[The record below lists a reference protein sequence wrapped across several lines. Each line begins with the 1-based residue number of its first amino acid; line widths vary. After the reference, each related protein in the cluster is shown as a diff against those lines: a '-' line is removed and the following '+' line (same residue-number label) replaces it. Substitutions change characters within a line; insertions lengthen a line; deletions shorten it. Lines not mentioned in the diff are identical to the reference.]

1 MLQPLKWLKRAIIR
15 LLGVDLEAMEATIAH
30 QEKLCRDKDVRYGE
44 LLADNIS
51 LQRKVSFLEGPAQV
65 PDFWTKFTE
74 KYVSTDS
81 LPDSMTFYRDC
92 SDIANMAAFSAVL
105 NHLIKD
111 RLKNAIQESTDGE
124 HFKLFVAAVL
134 SLELVKKEFERLG
147 SMLPKAEEPFDK
159 HEIL

>member
-15 LLGVDLEAMEATIAH
+15 LLGVDLEAMEATIAE
-30 QEKLCRDKDVRYGE
+30 QKNLLKKEDERYRD
-44 LLADNIS
+44 LLLDNVGLHKKIAMYES
-51 LQRKVSFLEGPAQV
+51 MGQV
-65 PDFWTKFTE
+65 PHFWAKFTE
-74 KYVSTDS
+74 KYVETGS

-92 SDIANMAAFSAVL
+92 SDIANMPAFSAVID
-105 NHLIKD
+105 NLIKD

-124 HFKLFVAAVL
+124 HFKLFVASIL

-147 SMLPKAEEPFDK
+147 SMLPKAEEPFNK